1 MLATIAIQVIT
12 PLLSIIA
19 TAIAPLIVVAIV
31 RFFNKLGIEVEAKHR
46 EALQSAL
53 RNAALVTVQKAL
65 ERGVDGNLTSIE
77 AIKGPALDYIRNSV
91 PDAVKKFKLD
101 DARIKQLLEP
111 HFAEVLLKKTDR

>member
-1 MLATIAIQVIT
+1 MLTAIALEIIT

-19 TAIAPLIVVAIV
+19 AAVAPLIVAAIV
-31 RFFNKLGIEVEAKHR
+31 RLFNKLGMEVEAKHR

-65 ERGVDGNLTSIE
+65 ERNVDGNLTAIE
-77 AIKGPALDYIRNSV
+77 AVKGPALEYIRKSV

-101 DARIKQLLEP
+101 DERIKQLLEP